1 MLPLPGLA
9 PESAGAGGGGGAGNL
24 AAGPAGLSRQH
35 GLAPDAAKLVQF
47 SAWDAGA
54 GPPPWTGAAD
64 GSSGPGEQAGRRMT
78 ELIVGTHQSDTH
90 QKALRINLD
99 PRWYGTIAEI
109 GAGQEV
115 VRWFFRV
122 GGAAGT
128 IAKSI
133 SAYDMAVSD
142 AVYGKADR
150 YVSAGRLQGMLDKE
164 FQLNVDRLG
173 DERGDGTSF
182 FAFADTVVARSFGG
196 SSECHGW
203 MGVKFQAQARDE
215 PSQIVMHVRMLDV
228 EAWLQQE
235 ALGIVGVNLLYGAF
249 FEHHEPD
256 KLIESLLDR
265 LTTGRIEIDM
275 IQFRGIEFRGVD
287 NRLMALKLV
296 QLGLSGVAMFGPDRE
311 VLQPSEVLRKNA
323 ILVERGSFRPPTN
336 VNLDMLESARARF
349 AADPA
354 VAGKPVLALTEITMR
369 NLLAGGAEVDR
380 RDFLARAEL
389 LAACGM
395 TVLITDYFDY
405 YRLAAYIGERTSER
419 IGIVMGVPSLI
430 DLFDEKNHA
439 QLPGGIL
446 ESFGRLF
453 KNDLKLYVYP
463 LQPSPDDELKT
474 VNDISVLPELQP
486 LYDYLAGRGSF
497 VHLDNYRPEF
507 LPIFS
512 RDVLRRIAAKDD
524 SWETMVPPDVAALI
538 KRRAFFGY
546 ARPGRD

>member
-1 MLPLPGLA
+1 
-9 PESAGAGGGGGAGNL
+9 
-24 AAGPAGLSRQH
+24 
-35 GLAPDAAKLVQF
+35 
-47 SAWDAGA
+47 
-54 GPPPWTGAAD
+54 
-64 GSSGPGEQAGRRMT
+64 MT
-78 ELIVGTHQSDTH
+78 ELTGTQLSDTH

-128 IAKSI
+128 VAKSI

-142 AVYGKADR
+142 AVYGKAER

-164 FQLNVDRLG
+164 FQLNVERLD
-173 DERGDGTSF
+173 DERGDENCF
-182 FAFADTVVARSFGG
+182 FAFADTVVARSYGG
-196 SSECHGW
+196 GNECHGW
-203 MGVKFQAQARDE
+203 MGVKFQAQPHDE

-228 EAWLQQE
+228 EAFAQQE

-249 FEHHEPD
+249 FHHHEPD
-256 KLIESLLDR
+256 RLIESLLDR

-296 QLGLSGVAMFGPDRE
+296 QIGLSGVAMFGPDRE
-311 VLQPSEVLRKNA
+311 VLQPSEVLRKKA
-323 ILVERGSFRPPTN
+323 ILVERGSFRPPTH
-336 VNLDMLESARARF
+336 VNLDMLETARAKF
-349 AADPA
+349 EADPA

-369 NLLAGGAEVDR
+369 NLLAGGADVDR

-395 TVLITDYFDY
+395 TVLISDYFDY
-405 YRLAAYIGERTSER
+405 YRLAAYISERTSER

-439 QLPGGIL
+439 RLPGGIL

-453 KNDLKLYVYP
+453 KNDLRLYVYP

-474 VNDISVLPELQP
+474 VNDISVRPELQP

-497 VHLDNYRPEF
+497 VHLDNYRPEC

-512 RDVLRRIAAKDD
+512 RDVLRRIAASDD
-524 SWETMVPPDVAALI
+524 SWERMVPADVAELI

-546 ARPGRD
+546 VRPGRD

>member
-1 MLPLPGLA
+1 
-9 PESAGAGGGGGAGNL
+9 
-24 AAGPAGLSRQH
+24 
-35 GLAPDAAKLVQF
+35 
-47 SAWDAGA
+47 
-54 GPPPWTGAAD
+54 
-64 GSSGPGEQAGRRMT
+64 MT
-78 ELIVGTHQSDTH
+78 ELITGAYESDPD
-90 QKALRINLD
+90 QKALPINLY
-99 PRWYGTIAEI
+99 PRCYGTIAEI
-109 GAGQEV
+109 VAGQEV

-128 IAKSI
+128 VAKSI

-142 AVYGKADR
+142 AEYGKADR
-150 YVSAGRLQGMLDKE
+150 YVSAVRLQGMLDKE

-173 DERGDGTSF
+173 EERGDDNCF
-182 FAFADTVVARSFGG
+182 FAFADTVVARSYRG
-196 SSECHGW
+196 SNECHGW
-203 MGVKFQAQARDE
+203 MGVKFQAQPHDE

-228 EAWLQQE
+228 EAFAQQE

-249 FEHHEPD
+249 FQHHEPD

-265 LTTGRIEIDM
+265 LPTGRIEIDM

-311 VLQPSEVLRKNA
+311 VLQPSEVLRKKA
-323 ILVERGSFRPPTN
+323 ILVERGSFRPPTH
-336 VNLDMLESARARF
+336 VNLDMIATAKEKF
-349 AADPA
+349 AQDPA
-354 VAGKPVLALTEITMR
+354 VEGKPILQLTEITMR
-369 NLLAGGAEVDR
+369 NLLAERTEVDR
-380 RDFLARAEL
+380 RDCLARAEL
-389 LAACGM
+389 LAACGE

-405 YRLAAYIGERTSER
+405 YRLAAYIAERTRER

-446 ESFGRLF
+446 ESFRRLV
-453 KNDLKLYVYP
+453 KNDLRFYVYP
-463 LQPSPDDELKT
+463 HQPTPDDELRT
-474 VNDISVLPELQP
+474 VNDIKVQSELQP

-512 RDVLRRIAAKDD
+512 RDVLRRIAANDD
-524 SWETMVPPDVAALI
+524 SWESMVPPEVAELI

-546 ARPGRD
+546 VKPGRD

>member
-1 MLPLPGLA
+1 
-9 PESAGAGGGGGAGNL
+9 
-24 AAGPAGLSRQH
+24 
-35 GLAPDAAKLVQF
+35 
-47 SAWDAGA
+47 
-54 GPPPWTGAAD
+54 
-64 GSSGPGEQAGRRMT
+64 MT
-78 ELIVGTHQSDTH
+78 ELIVGTHESDTH

-128 IAKSI
+128 VAKSI

-142 AVYGKADR
+142 AEYGKADR
-150 YVSAGRLQGMLDKE
+150 YVSAGRLQGMLDTE
-164 FQLNVDRLG
+164 FQLNVERLG
-173 DERGDGTSF
+173 HKRGDENCF
-182 FAFADTVVARSFGG
+182 FAFADTVVARSFQGG
-196 SSECHGW
+196 NECHGW
-203 MGVKFQAQARDE
+203 MGVKFQAQPHDE

-249 FEHHEPD
+249 FQHHEPD

-296 QLGLSGVAMFGPDRE
+296 QVGLSGVAMFGPDRE
-311 VLQPSEVLRKNA
+311 VLQPSEVLRKKA
-323 ILVERGSFRPPTN
+323 ILVERGSFRPPTH
-336 VNLDMLESARARF
+336 VNLDMLETAKAKF
-349 AADPA
+349 EADPA
-354 VAGKPVLALTEITMR
+354 VAGKPVLELTEITMR
-369 NLLAGGAEVDR
+369 NLLAGGPKVDR

-405 YRLAAYIGERTSER
+405 YRLAAYLGERTSER

-463 LQPSPDDELKT
+463 VQPSPDDELKT
-474 VNDISVLPELQP
+474 VNDIKVRPELQP

-512 RDVLRRIAAKDD
+512 REVLRRIAAKDD
-524 SWETMVPPDVAALI
+524 SWESMVPLEVAELI

-546 ARPGRD
+546 VKPDTD

>member
-1 MLPLPGLA
+1 M
-9 PESAGAGGGGGAGNL
+9 S
-24 AAGPAGLSRQH
+24 
-35 GLAPDAAKLVQF
+35 
-47 SAWDAGA
+47 
-54 GPPPWTGAAD
+54 
-64 GSSGPGEQAGRRMT
+64 
-78 ELIVGTHQSDTH
+78 ELMIGTHQSDTH

-128 IAKSI
+128 VAKSI

-142 AVYGKADR
+142 AVYGKAER
-150 YVSAGRLQGMLDKE
+150 YVSVGRLQGMLDKE

-173 DERGDGTSF
+173 DERADSSCF
-182 FAFADTVVARSFGG
+182 FAFADTVVARSFRGG
-196 SSECHGW
+196 NECHGW
-203 MGVKFQAQARDE
+203 MGVKFQSQSHDE

-228 EAWLQQE
+228 EAWAQQE

-249 FEHHEPD
+249 FEHHEPE
-256 KLIESLLDR
+256 KLIESLLDK

-311 VLQPSEVLRKNA
+311 VLQPSEVLRKKA
-323 ILVERGSFRPPTN
+323 VLVERGSFRPPTH
-336 VNLDMLESARARF
+336 VNLDMLATAREKF
-349 AADPA
+349 AQDPA
-354 VAGKPVLALTEITMR
+354 VAGKQILPLTEITMR
-369 NLLAGGAEVDR
+369 NLLAGGASDVDR

-389 LAACGM
+389 LAACGE

-405 YRLAAYIGERTSER
+405 YRLAAYLGERTTER
-419 IGIVMGVPSLI
+419 IAIVMGVPSLI
-430 DLFDEKNHA
+430 DLFDEKNHS

-453 KNDLKLYVYP
+453 KNGLKLYVYP
-463 LQPSPDDELKT
+463 VRPTPDDELKT
-474 VNDISVLPELQP
+474 VDDIKVQPEIQP

-497 VHLDNYRPEF
+497 VNLDNYNPDF

-512 RDVLRRIAAKDD
+512 RDVLRRIAANDE
-524 SWETMVPPDVAALI
+524 SWEKMVPDEVAALI
-538 KRRAFFGY
+538 KKRAFFGY
-546 ARPGRD
+546 VKPSRNFPDDD

>member
-1 MLPLPGLA
+1 
-9 PESAGAGGGGGAGNL
+9 
-24 AAGPAGLSRQH
+24 
-35 GLAPDAAKLVQF
+35 
-47 SAWDAGA
+47 
-54 GPPPWTGAAD
+54 
-64 GSSGPGEQAGRRMT
+64 MT
-78 ELIVGTHQSDTH
+78 ELVNGVHESDTH
-90 QKALRINLD
+90 QKALRVNLD

-128 IAKSI
+128 VAKSI

-142 AVYGKADR
+142 AEYGKADR
-150 YVSAGRLQGMLDKE
+150 YVSSGRLQGMLDTE
-164 FQLNVDRLG
+164 FKLNVDRLDHKRG
-173 DERGDGTSF
+173 DENCF
-182 FAFADTVVARSFGG
+182 FAFADTVVARSFRGG
-196 SSECHGW
+196 NECHGW
-203 MGVKFQAQARDE
+203 MGVKFQAQPHDE
-215 PSQIVMHVRMLDV
+215 PSQIIMHVRMLDV
-228 EAWLQQE
+228 EAFAQQE

-249 FEHHEPD
+249 FENHEPD
-256 KLIESLLDR
+256 KLVESLLDR

-275 IQFRGIEFRGVD
+275 IQFRGIAFRRVD

-296 QLGLSGVAMFGPDRE
+296 QVGLSGVAMFGPDRE
-311 VLQPSEVLRKNA
+311 VLQPSEVLRKKA
-323 ILVERGSFRPPTN
+323 ILVERGSFRPPTH
-336 VNLDMLESARARF
+336 VNIDMLTSAHAKF
-349 AADPA
+349 EADPA
-354 VAGKPVLALTEITMR
+354 VAGKPVLELTEITMR
-369 NLLAGGAEVDR
+369 NLLAGGEQVDR

-405 YRLAAYIGERTSER
+405 YRLAAYLGERTSER

-439 QLPGGIL
+439 RLPGGIL

-463 LQPSPDDELKT
+463 VQPSPEDELKT
-474 VNDISVLPELQP
+474 VDDIKVQPELQP

-512 RDVLRRIAAKDD
+512 RDVLRRIAANDE
-524 SWETMVPPDVAALI
+524 SWESMVPADVAALI
-538 KRRAFFGY
+538 KRREFFGFTE
-546 ARPGRD
+546 RDGDA

>member
-1 MLPLPGLA
+1 M
-9 PESAGAGGGGGAGNL
+9 S
-24 AAGPAGLSRQH
+24 
-35 GLAPDAAKLVQF
+35 
-47 SAWDAGA
+47 
-54 GPPPWTGAAD
+54 
-64 GSSGPGEQAGRRMT
+64 
-78 ELIVGTHQSDTH
+78 ELIVGADQSDTH

-128 IAKSI
+128 VAKSI

-150 YVSAGRLQGMLDKE
+150 YVSSGRLQGMLDHE
-164 FQLNVDRLG
+164 FQLNVDRL
-173 DERGDGTSF
+173 DAERGDENCF
-182 FAFADTVVARSFGG
+182 FAFADTVVARSFSGG
-196 SSECHGW
+196 NECHGW
-203 MGVKFQAQARDE
+203 MGVKFQAQPHDE

-228 EAWLQQE
+228 EAWSQQE

-249 FEHHEPD
+249 FHHHEPD

-275 IQFRGIEFRGVD
+275 IQFRGIEFRRVD

-296 QLGLSGVAMFGPDRE
+296 QVGLSGVAMFGPDRE
-311 VLQPSEVLRKNA
+311 VLQPSEVLRKKA
-323 ILVERGSFRPPTN
+323 ILVERGSFRPPTY
-336 VNLDMLESARARF
+336 VNLDMLESAKARF
-349 AADPA
+349 EEDPA
-354 VAGKPVLALTEITMR
+354 VSGKKVLALTEITMR
-369 NLLAGGAEVDR
+369 NLLAGGADVDR

-395 TVLITDYFDY
+395 TVLISDYFDY
-405 YRLAAYIGERTSER
+405 YRLAAYIAERTTER
-419 IGIVMGVPSLI
+419 IGIVMGVPSLT

-453 KNDLKLYVYP
+453 KNDLKLFVYP
-463 LQPSPDDELKT
+463 VQPTSDDELKT
-474 VNDISVLPELQP
+474 VDDIKVRPELQP
-486 LYDYLAGRGSF
+486 LYDYLWGRGSF
-497 VHLDNYRPEF
+497 VHLGNYRPEY
-507 LPIFS
+507 LHIFS
-512 RDVLRRIAAKDD
+512 RDVLRRIAADDD
-524 SWETMVPPDVAALI
+524 SWETMVPDEVAELI
-538 KRRAFFGY
+538 KRRCFFGY
-546 ARPGRD
+546 AKTPRD

>member
-1 MLPLPGLA
+1 
-9 PESAGAGGGGGAGNL
+9 
-24 AAGPAGLSRQH
+24 
-35 GLAPDAAKLVQF
+35 
-47 SAWDAGA
+47 
-54 GPPPWTGAAD
+54 
-64 GSSGPGEQAGRRMT
+64 MT
-78 ELIVGTHQSDTH
+78 ELTTEAHRADTR

-99 PRWYGTIAEI
+99 PRWYGTVAEI

-150 YVSAGRLQGMLDKE
+150 YVSAHRLQGMLDKE
-164 FQLNVDRLG
+164 FQLNVERLG

-182 FAFADTVVARSFGG
+182 FAFADTVVARSFRG
-196 SSECHGW
+196 SNECHGW
-203 MGVKFQAQARDE
+203 MGVKFQAQPHDE
-215 PSQIVMHVRMLDV
+215 PSQIIMHVRMLDI
-228 EAWLQQE
+228 EASLQQE
-235 ALGIVGVNLLYGAF
+235 ALGIVGVNLLHGAF

-256 KLIESLLDR
+256 NLIESLLDR
-265 LTTGRIEIDM
+265 LTTGRVEIDM

-311 VLQPSEVLRKNA
+311 VLQPSEVLRKHA
-323 ILVERGSFRPPTN
+323 ILVERGSFRPPTH
-336 VNLDMLESARARF
+336 VNLDMLETAQAKF
-349 AADPA
+349 EADPA
-354 VAGKPVLALTEITMR
+354 VVGKPVLTLTEITMR
-369 NLLAGGAEVDR
+369 NLLAGGSVDR

-405 YRLAAYIGERTSER
+405 YRLAAYIAERTSER

-453 KNDLKLYVYP
+453 KNELKLYVYP
-463 LQPSPDDELKT
+463 LQPSGDDELKT
-474 VNDISVLPELQP
+474 VDNVSVGAELQP

-497 VHLDNYRPEF
+497 VDLDNYRPEC

-512 RDVLRRIAAKDD
+512 RDVLRRIAAGDE
-524 SWETMVPPDVAALI
+524 SWEGMVPTAVAELI

-546 ARPGRD
+546 ARPSLD